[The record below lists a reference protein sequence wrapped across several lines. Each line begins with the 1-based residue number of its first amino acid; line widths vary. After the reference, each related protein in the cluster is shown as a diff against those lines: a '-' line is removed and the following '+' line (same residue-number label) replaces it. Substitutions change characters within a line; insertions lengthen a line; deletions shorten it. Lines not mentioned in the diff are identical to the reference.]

1 MNEREC
7 FSRSLQVVWFA
18 VQTSQLYPNDQ
29 PYLLCLGLLLVPG
42 WALWPQE
49 GHWWGRKLRE
59 GGRGWP
65 LGAAP
70 AEPAFD
76 SAALL
81 LTIQRVFHLLLSSVP
96 NLYFCASPGG
106 CLLLQCWSPGTTDPK
121 QLQMVLSSSFG
132 ANCMYIFFRFN
143 IQIQLIYIYISLLAK
158 VKIQPCI
165 FQSNCLYLGLHWSNK
180 TRESNQSCCWCSTFV
195 SKSAVTLFLL
205 SIIFVPV
212 LWMWSC
218 LFLLQGGQC
227 QFSYAVTFSEILS
240 CWATAILPRP
250 TKCS

>member
-1 MNEREC
+1 MKENA
-7 FSRSLQVVWFA
+7 FLVAYKWFGLQSRHHSCIQMISLICCVW
-18 VQTSQLYPNDQ
+18 VCSLSLD
-29 PYLLCLGLLLVPG
+29 
-42 WALWPQE
+42 
-49 GHWWGRKLRE
+49 GHCGPRRVTGE

-143 IQIQLIYIYISLLAK
+143 IQIQLIYIFLCWQKLKFSHAFSR
-158 VKIQPCI
+158 VTVCI
-165 FQSNCLYLGLHWSNK
+165 LDCTEVTKQG
-180 TRESNQSCCWCSTFV
+180 NQTSPV
-195 SKSAVTLFLL
+195 VDAVLL
-205 SIIFVPV
+205 SVNQP
-212 LWMWSC
+212 
-218 LFLLQGGQC
+218 
-227 QFSYAVTFSEILS
+227 
-240 CWATAILPRP
+240 
-250 TKCS
+250 

>member
-143 IQIQLIYIYISLLAK
+143 IQIQLIYIFLCWQKLKFSHAFSR
-158 VKIQPCI
+158 VTVCI
-165 FQSNCLYLGLHWSNK
+165 LDCTEVTKQG
-180 TRESNQSCCWCSTFV
+180 NQTSPV
-195 SKSAVTLFLL
+195 VDAVLL
-205 SIIFVPV
+205 SVNQP
-212 LWMWSC
+212 
-218 LFLLQGGQC
+218 
-227 QFSYAVTFSEILS
+227 
-240 CWATAILPRP
+240 
-250 TKCS
+250 